1 MGEMWSIRAAE
12 NSQLSKMASHRLL
25 LLFRKL
31 AHTCIR
37 SLATCAIQLVRTR
50 DRSPVGNAQHP
61 L

>member
-31 AHTCIR
+31 AHTCMR
-37 SLATCAIQLVRTR
+37 SLATCTIHRISRAAR
-50 DRSPVGNAQHP
+50 A
-61 L
+61 